1 MKKAFLILAV
11 LLSMFVGTGLT
22 VLLKGLYQ
30 IREKEEQII
39 QEVTQNQWLKTV
51 SEVSFFAA
59 EKAYHVARGIDAQGV
74 EKWVWYDG
82 EERYETPAKGLIS
95 PEKAVEKARQR
106 YPEMQL
112 LRITPG
118 LFKQRPVW
126 VALLKETGSSQ
137 GYVYLYMQMTDG
149 AVVREL
155 RLR

>member
-11 LLSMFVGTGLT
+11 LLSLFVGTGLT

-30 IREKEEQII
+30 IREKQEQII
-39 QEVTQNQWLKTV
+39 QEVTRNQWLKSV
-51 SEVSFFAA
+51 SEVSFFAG
-59 EKAYHVARGIDAQGV
+59 EKAYHVARGLDAQGI
-74 EKWVWYDG
+74 EKWIWYDG
-82 EERYETPAKGLIS
+82 EEMYETPVEGLIPS
-95 PEKAVEKARQR
+95 EKAVEKVRQL
-106 YPEMQL
+106 YPQMRL

-126 VALLKETGSSQ
+126 VALLKETGRTQ